1 MNSDYEMLNTRL
13 PKSGLFYSLKN
24 EEAKQFH
31 NSSIF
36 ILQYS
41 FRLATTSLF
50 GYDFV
55 FLLQP
60 IFSACMQ
67 NPVRCRREYRIRC
80 LPDRC
85 RPDLPGRSYF
95 QRVLMFLQYAGC
107 RVSHAFTL
115 RLGWR
120 SGACRLGHACRI
132 RIWLFHLRFKICARS
147 DCAMTVYL

>member
-1 MNSDYEMLNTRL
+1 MLF
-13 PKSGLFYSLKN
+13 SFHFGLGSL
-24 EEAKQFH
+24 
-31 NSSIF
+31 F

-41 FRLATTSLF
+41 FRLSATSLF

-67 NPVRCRREYRIRC
+67 NLARCRREYRIRC

-85 RPDLPGRSYF
+85 RPHLPERSYF